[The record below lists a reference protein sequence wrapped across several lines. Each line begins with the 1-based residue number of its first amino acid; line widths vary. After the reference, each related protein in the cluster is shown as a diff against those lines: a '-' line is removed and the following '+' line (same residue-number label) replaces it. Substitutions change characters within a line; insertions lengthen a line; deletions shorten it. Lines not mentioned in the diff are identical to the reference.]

1 MRFNTVIDL
10 VALTHTQDAIGQET
24 EIPVARTV
32 YANEFTVSSAEF
44 YDAGRSG
51 LKPEREY
58 QLRACDYDDETLL
71 RVDDTDYQIIRTER
85 RGEWVFLVCQRKVGN
100 VADTV
105 S

>member
-1 MRFNTVIDL
+1 MRFDRVIEL

-24 EIPVARTV
+24 EVPVARTV

-44 YDAGRSG
+44 YDAGRNG
-51 LKPEREY
+51 LKPERQYQIRACEY
-58 QLRACDYDDETLL
+58 QDEALA
-71 RVDDTDYQIIRTER
+71 RVDDIEYQIIRTER
-85 RGEWVFLVCQRKVGN
+85 RGEWVRLTCQRKVGN